1 MLDKSTGQENDVMV
15 APFVFPFLA
24 HDSPRNF
31 NRNGRQNYKKKS
43 AVVDLLTKHFFFPKR
58 QVIFTSE
65 DNKFSCVYGIKRTGN
80 FRSYKTLFFGPRLR
94 ANPFL

>member
-43 AVVDLLTKHFFFPKR
+43 AVVDLLTKHFLFVCFFSQK
-58 QVIFTSE
+58 TSDLHE
-65 DNKFSCVYGIKRTGN
+65 
-80 FRSYKTLFFGPRLR
+80 
-94 ANPFL
+94 